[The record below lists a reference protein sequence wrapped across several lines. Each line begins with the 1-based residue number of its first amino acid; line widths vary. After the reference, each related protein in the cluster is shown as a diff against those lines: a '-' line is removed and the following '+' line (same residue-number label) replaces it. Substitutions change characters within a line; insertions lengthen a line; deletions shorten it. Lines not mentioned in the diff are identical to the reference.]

1 MPAAYPS
8 AMPSEE
14 MRAVVRES
22 SSVSPR
28 SEEGKDDA
36 ARRGRYAFS
45 TTMDVPKPMFAKVA
59 RRSESGQI
67 GDEEGKRKRQRE
79 EKEPS
84 APNTK
89 SNGLRNEGRNEA
101 GAQSGLH

>member
-14 MRAVVRES
+14 MRAFARES
-22 SSVSPR
+22 FSVSLR

-36 ARRGRYAFS
+36 VRRGRYAFS
-45 TTMDVPKPMFAKVA
+45 MTMDAPKPMFAKVA
-59 RRSESGQI
+59 RRSESGHL
-67 GDEEGKRKRQRE
+67 GDEEGRKKRQRE

-84 APNTK
+84 AANTK
-89 SNGLRNEGRNEA
+89 SSGLRNEGRNEA
-101 GAQSGLH
+101 SL

>member
-22 SSVSPR
+22 FSVSPQ

-45 TTMDVPKPMFAKVA
+45 TTMDAPKPMFAKVA
-59 RRSESGQI
+59 RRSESGPY
-67 GDEEGKRKRQRE
+67 GG
-79 EKEPS
+79 
-84 APNTK
+84 
-89 SNGLRNEGRNEA
+89 
-101 GAQSGLH
+101 